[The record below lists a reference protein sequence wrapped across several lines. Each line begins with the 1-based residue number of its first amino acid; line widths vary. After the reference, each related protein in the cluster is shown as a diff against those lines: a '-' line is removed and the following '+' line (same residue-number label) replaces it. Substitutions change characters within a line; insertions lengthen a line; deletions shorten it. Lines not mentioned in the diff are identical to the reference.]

1 MAIKLIISDFDG
13 VLLDLKKTHF
23 DSLNQALMTIDPKYV
38 ISEVDHIKIYD
49 GLSTR
54 KKLDLLVTNK
64 CLPNDQKLFE
74 NINKLKQQYTIQLI
88 EKFNYINYN
97 IKETIISLKEDGF
110 LFYVASN
117 AIRKTVELGLKKIGI
132 FDLVDCIYSNEDVI
146 NQKPHSE
153 LYLKCMVHAGV
164 NPQEVLIIE
173 DSKHGREAAIKSGAY
188 VCGVDN
194 SFDFSYERIK
204 NSINSVSIPKIRW
217 SGKSDVNV
225 LIPMA
230 GAGKRFFEAG
240 YTVPKPLISVNGK
253 PMIQHV
259 VENLNIEA
267 NYIFIVQQ
275 EHLEKYNLD
284 TYLNLLI
291 PGCTII
297 KTDGVIRGAAYDT
310 LRAKNFINND
320 KHLLIA
326 NSDQFVEWDSCDFMY
341 NMISSDVDGGILT
354 FKSSETKWSYAKC
367 NDAGIVSE
375 VAEKKVISDNSTVG
389 IYYWK
394 HGKDYVTSAE
404 QMIAKDIRTNNE
416 FYVCPAF
423 NEAIENGK
431 KIKIYPTTKMWGMGT
446 PEDLKYFLL
455 NYKES

>member
-1 MAIKLIISDFDG
+1 MIKLIISDFDG
-13 VLLDLKKTHF
+13 VLLDLKQIHF
-23 DSLNQALMTIDPKYV
+23 DSLNRALEIIDPKYV
-38 ISEVDHIKIYD
+38 ITEAEHVRVYD

-54 KKLDLLVTNK
+54 KKLSLLSVNK
-64 CLPNDQKLFE
+64 GLPNDKKLFE
-74 NINKLKQQYTIQLI
+74 DINKLKQQYTIELLNN
-88 EKFNYINYN
+88 FNKINN
-97 IKETIISLKEDGF
+97 SIRETIVSLKQEGY

-117 AIRKTVELGLKKIGI
+117 AVKNTVMSGLKKLNIS
-132 FDLVDCIYSNEDVI
+132 DLVDHVYSNEDATH
-146 NQKPHSE
+146 QKPNAE
-153 LYLKCMVHAGV
+153 IYLKCMIKAGV
-164 NPQEVLIIE
+164 NPHETLIIE
-173 DSKHGREAAIKSGAY
+173 DSKHGREAAVKSGAH

-194 SFDFSYERIK
+194 SFDFSYDRIK
-204 NSINSVSIPKIRW
+204 SSINSVGVSKIRW

-240 YTVPKPLISVNGK
+240 YTVPKPLINVNGK

-259 VENLNIEA
+259 VENLNIDA

-275 EHLEKYNLD
+275 EHLEKYNLE
-284 TYLNLLI
+284 TYLNLLA

-297 KTDGVIRGAAYDT
+297 KTDGIIRGAAYDT

-341 NMISSDVDGGILT
+341 NMIASEVEGGILT
-354 FKSSETKWSYAKC
+354 FKASETKWSYAKC
-367 NDAGIVSE
+367 NDIGIVSE
-375 VAEKKVISDNSTVG
+375 VAEKRVISDNATVG

-394 HGKDYVTSAE
+394 HGKDYVSSVE

-423 NEAIENGK
+423 NEAIQNGK
-431 KIKIYPTTKMWGMGT
+431 KIKIYPANKMWGMGT
-446 PEDLKYFLL
+446 PEDLDYFLN
-455 NYKES
+455 NYKA